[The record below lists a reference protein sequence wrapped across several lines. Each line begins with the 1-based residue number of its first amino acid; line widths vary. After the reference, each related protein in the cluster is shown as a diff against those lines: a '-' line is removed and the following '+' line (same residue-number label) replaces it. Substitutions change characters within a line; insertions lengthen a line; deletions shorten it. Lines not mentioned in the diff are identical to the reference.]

1 MTMIISGQECRRLRL
16 EKGLSQN
23 DVSNA
28 AGLGGQSIISN
39 FERGLEV
46 SYETQRRI
54 AEALG
59 LFNSTVTRGMAK
71 VNVDAIA

>member
-1 MTMIISGQECRRLRL
+1 MTMIISGEECRRLRVD
-16 EKGLSQN
+16 KGLSQN

-46 SYETQRRI
+46 SPETQRRI

-59 LFNSTVTRGMAK
+59 IFNSTVTRGTAQ